1 MINKKAVV
9 FDLDGTILDTIG
21 DIAAA
26 VNRMLAKNGY
36 PQHTVDEIKSYIG
49 NGSFM
54 LIKRALPSGMSD
66 EEIFASREIFR
77 KEYESDLFSNTKE
90 FQGISEIFSSLNS
103 KGIKVIV
110 ITNKDDR
117 SAQKMIDF
125 YFGNK
130 VDFCRGVRA
139 DNDRKP
145 NPELTLSALSQFG
158 LKPEEVLLVGDG
170 IADAEV
176 AKNAGIDY
184 IPVGYGYAEKSRLI
198 AVCGKEPL
206 MTVSELKTELSK
218 YF

>member
-1 MINKKAVV
+1 MMNKKAAV
-9 FDLDGTILDTIG
+9 FDLDGTILDTLG

-26 VNRMLAKNGY
+26 VNRMLSKKGC
-36 PQHTVDEIKSYIG
+36 PQHTVEEIKSFIG

-54 LIKRALPSGMSD
+54 LIKRALPNGFSD
-66 EEIFASREIFR
+66 EEIFASREVFR
-77 KEYESDLFSNTKE
+77 KEYESDLFSNTNE
-90 FQGISEIFSSLNS
+90 FRGISEIFEELNS

-110 ITNKDDR
+110 ITNKDDV
-117 SAQKMIDF
+117 SAQKMIEF
-125 YFGNK
+125 YFGK
-130 VDFCRGVRA
+130 RVDFCRGVRA

-145 NPELTLSALSQFG
+145 NPELTLSALDFYG
-158 LKPEEVLLVGDG
+158 IKPEDALFVGDG

-176 AKNAGIDY
+176 AKKAGIDY
-184 IPVGYGYAEKSRLI
+184 IPIGYGYVEKERLF

>member
-1 MINKKAVV
+1 MMNKKAVV
-9 FDLDGTILDTIG
+9 FDLDGTILDTLG

-26 VNRMLAKNGY
+26 VNRMLVKNSC
-36 PQHTVDEIKSYIG
+36 PQHTVEEVKSYIG

-54 LIKRALPSGMSD
+54 LIKRALPKGFSD
-66 EEIFASREIFR
+66 EDIFTLREVFR

-90 FQGISEIFSSLNS
+90 FRGISEIFEELNS
-103 KGIKVIV
+103 KGLKVIV

-125 YFGNK
+125 YFGEK
-130 VDFCRGVRA
+130 VDFCRGVRS

-145 NPELTLSALSQFG
+145 NPELTLSALDFYG
-158 LKPEEVLLVGDG
+158 IKPEEALFVGDG

-176 AKNAGIDY
+176 AKKAGIDY
-184 IPVGYGYAEKSRLI
+184 IPVGYGYVEKERLF

-206 MTVSELKTELSK
+206 MTVAELKIELFK